1 MGRCGDST
9 AGGSA
14 PPSRAASV
22 GAGRI
27 VPQFRGPE
35 DRLPKGGTIGSILAG
50 FYWEGPILERF
61 KVPVEDQVRVS
72 VGSLRET
79 VTAVFGKMGVPP
91 EDAAEGA
98 NTLVMTD
105 VRGVETHGV
114 SNMLRSYVEGYRTGE
129 LNPKREWRIVKETQG
144 SAVIDA
150 ERTLAIVYG
159 PSYMRIAIEKAKQ
172 VGTGLVTLYN
182 SGHTGAIGHHAM
194 LAADE
199 GMIGICTTAT
209 GVMTPPTFGAEP
221 KMGTN
226 PFAFAAPAG
235 QEAPLLFDAAT
246 TVIAGNKMGLASRVG
261 ANLLP
266 GWISRDR
273 RVTNHGGDAGQG
285 AWDLLY
291 APVRNVQGAG
301 LPQGVCLQPHDRG
314 VRNALGI
321 APLDAGLRRR
331 GWRHLRRHRYLGV
344 HRRGRVQREYG
355 QDAAVATGDQAGPGP
370 RPRAL
375 SGALRARG
383 GAGQTRQ
390 WYPPA
395 QRGNRVVQPDHR

>member
-1 MGRCGDST
+1 M
-9 AGGSA
+9 
-14 PPSRAASV
+14 
-22 GAGRI
+22 
-27 VPQFRGPE
+27 
-35 DRLPKGGTIGSILAG
+35 
-50 FYWEGPILERF
+50 LERF
-61 KVPVEDQVRVS
+61 KVPVEDQVRVP
-72 VGSLRET
+72 VESLRET

-114 SNMLRSYVEGYRTGE
+114 SNMLRAYVEGYRTGE
-129 LNPKREWRIVKETQG
+129 LNAKREWRIVKETQG

-261 ANLLP
+261 SNLLP
-266 GWISRDR
+266 GWIAETDGSPIMEETPVRERGTYYMLPFGTSREQGSHKGYAFSLMTEVFGMLSGSLPSMLDSGGAAGDTFAAIDISAFTDVGVFKENMDKMLRSLRETKPAPGHDRVLYPGLSEHEEELDR
-273 RVTNHGGDAGQG
+273 RAN
-285 AWDLLY
+285 
-291 APVRNVQGAG
+291 
-301 LPQGVCLQPHDRG
+301 
-314 VRNALGI
+314 GI
-321 APLDAGLRRR
+321 PLHREVIEWFGRITDELSVPPLR
-331 GWRHLRRHRYLGV
+331 
-344 HRRGRVQREYG
+344 
-355 QDAAVATGDQAGPGP
+355 TM
-370 RPRAL
+370 
-375 SGALRARG
+375 
-383 GAGQTRQ
+383 
-390 WYPPA
+390 
-395 QRGNRVVQPDHR
+395 